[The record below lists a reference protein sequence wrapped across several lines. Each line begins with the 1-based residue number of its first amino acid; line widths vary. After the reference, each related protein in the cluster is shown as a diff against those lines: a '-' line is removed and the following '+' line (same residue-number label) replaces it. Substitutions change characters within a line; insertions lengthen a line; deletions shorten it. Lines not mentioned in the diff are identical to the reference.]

1 MNKKEA
7 INQIMEIM
15 VALPKEL
22 QAKLIEAVRTLA
34 RFKMINVNDD
44 VPCNHQNL
52 ILDLSGYYVSGR
64 ITNESITNICL
75 TRTAYNVYSL
85 DNMKKDCDFG
95 NWYWEYH
102 CKEAEGRILE
112 WLPLSVLVGDQ
123 LMDELG
129 NELIIE

>member
-7 INQIMEIM
+7 INQIMEIKK
-15 VALPKEL
+15 ALPKEL
-22 QAKLIEAVRTLA
+22 SAKLIEAVSTLA

-44 VPCNHQNL
+44 EPCNHQNL
-52 ILDLSGYYVSGR
+52 ILDLSGYYVGGR
-64 ITNESITNICL
+64 ITTEFRTNICL

-85 DNMKKDCDFG
+85 DSMKKDCDID
-95 NWYWEYH
+95 NWYWEFH
-102 CKEAEGRILE
+102 CKEAEGRILQ

>member
-1 MNKKEA
+1 MNKQQA
-7 INQIMEIM
+7 INLIVEIKET
-15 VALPKEL
+15 LPKEL

-64 ITNESITNICL
+64 ITNESTTNICL

-85 DNMKKDCDFG
+85 DNMKKDYDIDD
-95 NWYWEYH
+95 WYWEYH
-102 CKEAEGRILE
+102 CKEAEGRILQ

>member
-7 INQIMEIM
+7 INQIMEIK

-64 ITNESITNICL
+64 ITNESNTNICL